1 MEENTHTEQEQRYG
15 LPRIGEKA
23 PDFTAQT
30 THGELSL
37 KDYKGKW
44 FVLFSH
50 PADFTPVCTTEFV
63 AFQGIYDHL
72 RGMNTELLGL
82 SVDSVTSHIAWMR
95 NIEENFDTK
104 IEFPVIADLDQQVA
118 TKFGMIMP
126 ESNGTETSRAVFVID
141 DKGTIRSV
149 IYYPLT
155 TGRNMDEIVRLVEAL
170 RTTDKHGVST
180 PADWKKGD
188 KVVAS
193 PPKTVEDARAREND
207 DSYECVDWYFC
218 KQNLD

>member
-1 MEENTHTEQEQRYG
+1 MEQNQHTQEQTYS

-23 PDFTAQT
+23 PDFKAQT

-37 KDYKGKW
+37 DDFKGKW

-63 AFQGIYDHL
+63 AFQGIYDQL
-72 RGMNTELLGL
+72 RELDTELIGL
-82 SVDSVTSHIAWMR
+82 SVDSVTSHIAWIR
-95 NIEENFDTK
+95 NIEENFDTR
-104 IEFPVIADLDQQVA
+104 IEFPVIADLDKQVA

-141 DKGTIRSV
+141 DKGTVRSV

-155 TGRNMDEIVRLVEAL
+155 TGRNMAEIVRLVQAL
-170 RTTDKHGVST
+170 KTTDEHGVST
-180 PADWKKGD
+180 PADWQKGD
-188 KVVAS
+188 KVIAS
-193 PPKTVEDARAREND
+193 PPKTTEDARAREEDPN
-207 DSYECVDWYFC
+207 YECVDWYFC
-218 KQNLD
+218 KKDL